1 MSAAS
6 PVEYC
11 CGWASAAINVLT
23 VEQPAM
29 VGCVQVQPV
38 ETIGLSVDVQSQV
51 GREQVSVFFDA
62 APAAVDRWESGFFLR
77 FPHRHVW
84 DTAVVLGLH
93 S

>member
-6 PVEYC
+6 PVGYC

-51 GREQVSVFFDA
+51 GREQVPVFFDA
-62 APAAVDRWESGFFLR
+62 APAAVDPLGKRLFLAV
-77 FPHRHVW
+77 PHSTFGTRPW
-84 DTAVVLGLH
+84 F
-93 S
+93 